1 MQINLG
7 IYKNREAAF
16 DCENALNRHLL
27 ILGKSGGGKTVEAQK
42 VMTGI
47 VKEGG
52 TVMALDLHQTLA
64 PSQIFWKYKSDF
76 ELYTQQVD
84 VYQNGIQCN
93 LLEQITFEDGI
104 QEQLIDTVAAIT
116 DVFSRILK
124 LKCNQQA
131 VLREAI
137 NHVCDTNAFEQDGF
151 QAVGKELCEMNT
163 KVSQAVYE
171 RLYQLCA
178 HNVFR
183 PGNRFLENGK
193 INIIRLGR
201 FALGVQEMIA
211 EVILSYVWRLAMTG
225 KFSQSGLF
233 IFVDECQNL
242 SSGKNSL
249 LAQILSEGRK
259 FNMNLIL
266 ATQIIP
272 QGSTSVIQH
281 YLTQCGMTLYF
292 QPDARHISA
301 IARMID
307 PLSSGE
313 WMSVLR
319 TLKRGEFVAVG
330 ALTVD
335 GRSVDQP
342 LKVTAFEKSES
353 STQTI

>member
-1 MQINLG
+1 MRINLG
-7 IYKNREAAF
+7 TYKNRGVAF
-16 DCENALNRHLL
+16 DCENALNKHLL

-42 VMTGI
+42 IMTEI

-64 PSQIFWKYKSDF
+64 SSQIFWKYKPDF
-76 ELYTQQVD
+76 ELYTQEVD

-93 LLEQITFEDGI
+93 LLEQITFEDGV

-116 DVFSRILK
+116 NVFSRILN

-137 NHVCDTNAFEQDGF
+137 NHVCDKNTFEQNGF
-151 QAVGKELCEMNT
+151 QAVGEELCEMNT
-163 KVSQAVYE
+163 KMSQALYE
-171 RLYQLCA
+171 KLYQLFA

-211 EVILSYVWRLAMTG
+211 DVLLSYIWRLAMTG

-242 SSGKNSL
+242 ASGKNSL

-259 FNMNLIL
+259 FNVNLIL

-272 QGSTSVIQH
+272 QDSTSVIQH
-281 YLTQCGMTLYF
+281 YLTQCGMILYF
-292 QPDARHISA
+292 QPDARHLSV

-307 PLSSGE
+307 PVSAGE
-313 WMSVLR
+313 WMPVLR
-319 TLKRGEFVAVG
+319 TLKRGEFVASG

-335 GRSVDQP
+335 GGVIDKP
-342 LKVTAFEKSES
+342 LKVTAFEKNC
-353 STQTI
+353 

>member
-1 MQINLG
+1 MLINIG
-7 IYKNREAAF
+7 NYKSRLAAF
-16 DCENALNRHLL
+16 DCENALNQHLL
-27 ILGKSGGGKTVEAQK
+27 ILGKSGGGKTVQAQK
-42 VMTGI
+42 IMVEI
-47 VKEGG
+47 VKNGG
-52 TVMALDLHQTLA
+52 TVLAIDLHQTLA
-64 PSQIFWKYKSDF
+64 PNQIFWKYKPDF
-76 ELYTQQVD
+76 ELYTQEVNA
-84 VYQNGIQCN
+84 YQDGIQCN
-93 LLEQITFEDGI
+93 LLDQVTFEDGV
-104 QEQLIDTVAAIT
+104 QEQPIDTVAAIT
-116 DVFSRILK
+116 DVFSRTLK
-124 LKCNQQA
+124 FRCNQQA

-137 NHVCDTNAFEQDGF
+137 EHVKELNSFKKEGF
-151 QAVGKELCEMNT
+151 QAVGKELREMNT
-163 KVSQAVYE
+163 KMSQEVYE
-171 RLYQLCA
+171 KMYQLFA

-183 PGNRFLENGK
+183 PGDSFLENGK

-211 EVILSYVWRLAMTG
+211 EVLLSYIWRLAMTG
-225 KFSQSGLF
+225 KFNESGIF

-259 FNMNLIL
+259 FNTNLIL